1 MGEGKERIS
10 TSFGELSEQRDM
22 DRRVEVK
29 ELFTETLEGKFD
41 KVPTVS
47 FEAPELQGIN
57 GPVTV
62 SALADRKVGE
72 GVLSFWFPAG
82 KSETNERGTNISGQI
97 YEADKT
103 GMASIKLSPK
113 FGFNFD
119 QIELSKNILENLKA
133 LHLPFY
139 HQTRLGIFPEADEA
153 QRLAEQASG
162 KTIPEHMPFNAER
175 MERLRFMEKLAREFQ
190 GNFLGAFIDSG
201 AWMNDYQ
208 VFLYNQGFVLEAARY
223 ANAAYIVA
231 FDNPLQVGGASTQE
245 VREQIAQQHLRPIF
259 EAAPTKGALMEKFH
273 TIKEVHRGD
282 WQSRIHDH
290 IAKLVKV

>member
-1 MGEGKERIS
+1 MGEGQERIS
-10 TSFGELSEQRDM
+10 HSFGEMSEQRDQ
-22 DRRVEVK
+22 DRRAEVK

-57 GPVTV
+57 GPITV
-62 SALADRKVGE
+62 SSLADRKAGE

-82 KSETNERGTNISGQI
+82 KNAANERGTNISGQI

-162 KTIPEHMPFNAER
+162 KITPEHMPFNAER
-175 MERLRFMEKLAREFQ
+175 MERLRFMEKLTREFQ
-190 GNFLGAFIDSG
+190 GNFLGAYVDSG

-208 VFLYNQGFVLEAARY
+208 VFLYKEGFVLEASRHG
-223 ANAAYIVA
+223 NAAYIVA
-231 FDNPLQVGGASTQE
+231 FENPLKVEGAMSE
-245 VREQIAQQHLRPIF
+245 EDREQIAQEHLRPIF
-259 EAAPTKGALMEKFH
+259 AAAPSKKSLVEKFH
-273 TIKEVHRGD
+273 ASREVHNGD
-282 WQSRIHDH
+282 WQPRIHNRL
-290 IAKLVKV
+290 AELMKA